1 MAECSLSGNSVPS
14 IGDSPHQPQSFAFP
28 NRQFGQKFVVSRS
41 FQANWF
47 KSWNYLMRYVH
58 LILVMPATNAVSER
72 SFSTLRRIK
81 TSTMSQQRL
90 NNLMLLAVHQS
101 LTDKLDL
108 IQVANEFVEQSE
120 HRLAIFGKFQKSD
133 F

>member
-1 MAECSLSGNSVPS
+1 MYTLQVNLGNT
-14 IGDSPHQPQSFAFP
+14 
-28 NRQFGQKFVVSRS
+28 
-41 FQANWF
+41 
-47 KSWNYLMRYVH
+47 
-58 LILVMPATNAVSER
+58 ATNAVSER

-81 TSTMSQQRL
+81 TYLRSTMSQQRL
-90 NNLMLLAVHQS
+90 NNLMLLAVHQY
-101 LTDKLDL
+101 KLDL

>member
-47 KSWNYLMRYVH
+47 KSWKWLHYDEESDTATPHLSKGDFTIGRMQLSNSGLMKVAT
-58 LILVMPATNAVSER
+58 LIKKP
-72 SFSTLRRIK
+72 F
-81 TSTMSQQRL
+81 
-90 NNLMLLAVHQS
+90 
-101 LTDKLDL
+101 
-108 IQVANEFVEQSE
+108 
-120 HRLAIFGKFQKSD
+120 
-133 F
+133 

>member
-1 MAECSLSGNSVPS
+1 
-14 IGDSPHQPQSFAFP
+14 
-28 NRQFGQKFVVSRS
+28 
-41 FQANWF
+41 
-47 KSWNYLMRYVH
+47 
-58 LILVMPATNAVSER
+58 MPATNAVSER

-81 TSTMSQQRL
+81 TYLRSTMSQQRL